1 MTATEKE
8 DTDGN
13 SIYVVFCPLL
23 AGARGIEQTKFNPPR
38 PAGRGGPSWLS
49 A

>member
-8 DTDGN
+8 DTDGD

-23 AGARGIEQTKFNPPR
+23 AG
-38 PAGRGGPSWLS
+38 GGPIMALCMNLHP
-49 A
+49 